1 MGLFDK
7 YFGQG
12 DTRNDESQSSNSEII
27 KQYEQK
33 VQHVAWDYFFFEDRL
48 FQTDRFD
55 YDKTLNLK
63 RNNLNE
69 YDRIFLVENE
79 PRTISLII
87 FGYYVLNDLGYSQKC
102 NGSLIS
108 LYDNNTL
115 IKSII
120 LNIAS
125 AIAQNRVELVNVM
138 ARKLRIVID
147 NPNDNAH
154 KTAIVTRYFFH
165 RFGLYSQLVFNGLKE
180 VVANPDMSQ
189 NTFFENALNYYSNPH
204 IDNPK
209 TPNEDI
215 CPKHSFGNYIKRS
228 YIYLK
233 DGIE

>member
-7 YFGQG
+7 YFGSG
-12 DTRNDESQSSNSEII
+12 DTKKDESQTSNSEII
-27 KQYEQK
+27 KEYEQK
-33 VQHVAWDYFFFEDRL
+33 VRQVAWNYFFFEDRL

-55 YDKTLNLK
+55 YDKTLILK
-63 RNNLNE
+63 RNNLIE
-69 YDRIFLVENE
+69 YDRLFLVENE

-108 LYDNNTL
+108 LFDNSEL
-115 IKSII
+115 YKRII
-120 LNIAS
+120 LNITS
-125 AIAQNRVELVNVM
+125 AIAQNRFELVNVM
-138 ARKLRIVID
+138 ARKLGITID
-147 NPNDNAH
+147 DPNDYAH
-154 KTAIVTRYFFH
+154 KTAIATRFLFH

-180 VVANPDMSQ
+180 VIANPDISQ
-189 NTFFENALNYYSNPH
+189 STFFENALNYYSNPH

-209 TPNEDI
+209 MPNEDI
-215 CPKHSFGNYIKRS
+215 CPKHSFGDYIKRS